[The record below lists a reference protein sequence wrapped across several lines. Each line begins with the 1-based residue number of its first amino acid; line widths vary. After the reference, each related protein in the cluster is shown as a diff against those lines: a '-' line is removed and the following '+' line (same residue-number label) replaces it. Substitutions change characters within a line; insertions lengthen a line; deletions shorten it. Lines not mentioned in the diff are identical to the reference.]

1 MMLSSLKFP
10 LLPLAFVCSFLLFLP
25 ALAQD
30 RWDKEISAFEQQD
43 RITPPAKNG
52 ILFTGSS
59 SIRMWKDLPTADS
72 KLPMLN
78 RCFGGSQIPDI
89 TRNFDRLIPLYAPK
103 QIVIYSGD
111 NDINSG
117 KTPQQVAQDFQ
128 ELYGRIKAEL
138 PRAHVAF
145 IAIKP
150 SIARWKLREEM
161 ALTNQL
167 IRQFLASE
175 KRTAYVDIWPG
186 MLGPDGTP
194 NPAYYLSDGLHMT
207 PEGYAVWEEVLR
219 GHLRK
224 R

>member
-78 RCFGGSQIPDI
+78 RGFGGSQIPDI

-207 PEGYAVWEEVLR
+207 TEGYAVWEKALQP
-219 GHLRK
+219 HLR
-224 R
+224 RR